1 MKRYYIYI
9 LRCNDG
15 SYYTGI
21 TNNVE
26 RRFYEH
32 QNGLIYNCYTDRR
45 RPVNLVFIEEFGEVN
60 DAIAREKQIKGWTRR
75 KKEAVSAVEKGLKFA
90 NQRGDDDALF
100 LLKDKSTPSAKFLLK
115 DNSTPSAN
123 KAQVSDFSS
132 LSDDELL
139 QEIRR
144 LEGNQ

>member
-1 MKRYYIYI
+1 MKRYYVYI

-32 QNGLIYNCYTDRR
+32 QNGMINNCYTDKR
-45 RPVNLVFIEEFGEVN
+45 RPLKLVFTEEFSEVN

-75 KKEAVSAVEKGLKFA
+75 KKEAL
-90 NQRGDDDALF
+90 
-100 LLKDKSTPSAKFLLK
+100 
-115 DNSTPSAN
+115 
-123 KAQVSDFSS
+123 
-132 LSDDELL
+132 
-139 QEIRR
+139 I
-144 LEGNQ
+144 EGNFKRLVDLSKRPSMNSG